1 MTSARWLSLIAAA
14 VVAAPGA
21 GQESR
26 AQTIEIRAPE
36 VSEQRML
43 VLGGGKGRGLLS
55 LEEELT
61 SLYLQLSP
69 SLVEVRSVYADA
81 AGKREVI
88 TAGVVLSED
97 GFVVAPV
104 YQPSEDAAP
113 QSELWVR
120 RIDGEVF
127 RGRMIAHDARY
138 GLSLLLVP
146 ELRGLQPRI
155 FFGEYLLE
163 GAPVIAIG
171 NAFGL
176 ESSMSLG
183 LLTGKGRFAGEALG
197 LLQVTNPINPG
208 DGGGL
213 LANVHGHVVGVLMS
227 SLPDLVRAQ
236 VPVGVEQGETLEVA
250 CCDPERALRASGVG
264 FVVPVE
270 VVIGLFPE
278 QLGPLLRRSRLLGV
292 EVERRLMVV
301 EEPDGPRRMW
311 TLEVRSVLPGS
322 AAAHAGIEAGDRFLE
337 LAGVPVTTLED
348 LGIAIFTAP
357 DQSMVTVFRA
367 GDSVS
372 LPVDF
377 RARPFPAPPTQA
389 PPPRDD

>member
-1 MTSARWLSLIAAA
+1 MISARWLSLIAAA
-14 VVAAPGA
+14 VAAAPGA

-26 AQTIEIRAPE
+26 AAAIEIRAPE
-36 VSEQRML
+36 VAEQRVL
-43 VLGGGKGRGLLS
+43 VMGGGKAGGLLS
-55 LEEELT
+55 LEEDLT

-69 SLVEVRSVYADA
+69 SLVEVRSVFTDA
-81 AGKREVI
+81 AGRREVI

-104 YQPSEDAAP
+104 YQPTGEAPP

-127 RGRMIAHDARY
+127 RGRLIAHDARY

-155 FFGEYLLE
+155 FFGEYLME

-183 LLTGKGRFAGEALG
+183 LLTGKGRFAGEALR

-236 VPVGVEQGETLEVA
+236 VPVGIEQGEAMEVA
-250 CCDPERALRASGVG
+250 YCDPERAQRASGVG
-264 FVVPVE
+264 FAVPVE

-278 QLGPLLRRSRLLGV
+278 HLGPLLRRSRLLGV
-292 EVERRLMVV
+292 EVERRLMVL
-301 EEPDGPRRMW
+301 EEPEGPRRMW

-322 AAAHAGIEAGDRFLE
+322 AAAQAGIAAGDCFLE
-337 LAGVPVTTLED
+337 LAGIPVTTLET
-348 LGIAIFTAP
+348 LGVAIFTAP
-357 DQSMVTVFRA
+357 DQSQLTVLRA
-367 GDSVS
+367 GEPII

-377 RARPFPAPPTQA
+377 RARPFPAPPTEA
-389 PPPRDD
+389 PPPRND